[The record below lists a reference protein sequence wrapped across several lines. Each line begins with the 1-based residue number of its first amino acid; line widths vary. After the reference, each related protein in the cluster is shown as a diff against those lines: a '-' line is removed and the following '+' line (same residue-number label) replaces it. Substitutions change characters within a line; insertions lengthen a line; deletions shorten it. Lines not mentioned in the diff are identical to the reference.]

1 MPFKPDYEVPEE
13 RRAYFFSGAEREGWQ
28 GVGCLALHGFMGS
41 PISSRPMA
49 QFLASQGI
57 TVNCPLLPGHGNLP
71 YHIHTH
77 KLKEWVAEVDE
88 AYTRLSQHCTQIFIL
103 GHSMGAVL
111 GAIQAQK
118 HPEICGMILLA
129 PLYDVPDWRIKLAS
143 LGKYFMPWFYPLK
156 RKDVDRE
163 IFLGRVTDYDPSID
177 VDDPALQ
184 DWLVEATRISVS
196 STDEMRK
203 MGDMGRKLWPKIHQP
218 VIIFQGGNDPAVNP
232 GNTEKLFQ
240 RLRSADKEMKFFPQV
255 GHELMR
261 PVEPIHVK
269 VWQKTYEF
277 IEDHVQ
283 IGEKAST
290 PLNAPSLIL
299 QKTNQSLK
307 G

>member
-118 HPEICGMILLA
+118 HPEICGMI
-129 PLYDVPDWRIKLAS
+129 
-143 LGKYFMPWFYPLK
+143 
-156 RKDVDRE
+156 
-163 IFLGRVTDYDPSID
+163 
-177 VDDPALQ
+177 
-184 DWLVEATRISVS
+184 
-196 STDEMRK
+196 
-203 MGDMGRKLWPKIHQP
+203 
-218 VIIFQGGNDPAVNP
+218 
-232 GNTEKLFQ
+232 
-240 RLRSADKEMKFFPQV
+240 
-255 GHELMR
+255 
-261 PVEPIHVK
+261 
-269 VWQKTYEF
+269 
-277 IEDHVQ
+277 
-283 IGEKAST
+283 
-290 PLNAPSLIL
+290 
-299 QKTNQSLK
+299 
-307 G
+307 